1 MARVIKTVVLPD
13 GALTQK
19 RNAPE
24 NQSGARITNSKKLK

>member
-13 GALTQK
+13 GALTPK

-24 NQSGARITNSKKLK
+24 NQSGASITNSKILK

>member
-19 RNAPE
+19 KETPQNDIRGEHNK
-24 NQSGARITNSKKLK
+24 Q